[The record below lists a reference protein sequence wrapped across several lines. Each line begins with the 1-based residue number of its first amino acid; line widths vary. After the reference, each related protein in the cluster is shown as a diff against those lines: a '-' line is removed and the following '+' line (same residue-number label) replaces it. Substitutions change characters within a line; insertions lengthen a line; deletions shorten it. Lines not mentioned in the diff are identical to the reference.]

1 VPALVGRERGSLW
14 LVELTMATGKSI
26 TKAQALRY
34 CAGSRAVKSQ
44 ILDAVCVVTGYHRDY
59 ARRVLSR
66 AFDPSGS
73 QAAGRQSSEV

>member
-1 VPALVGRERGSLW
+1 
-14 LVELTMATGKSI
+14 MATGKSI